1 MAAPSPLPAAVQ
13 ARCSALVARLPV
25 ALDHA
30 VRRVT
35 TPDPKTTAAWGDDPA
50 ITLTCG
56 GPTGNP
62 QDEPFE
68 VDGMRWAVHDIGA
81 GHAWTT
87 RDRRPAVTVTLPDRY
102 ENQAELVGALVGLLR
117 R

>member
-1 MAAPSPLPAAVQ
+1 VTAPSPLSAAVR
-13 ARCSALVARLPV
+13 ARCSALVAQLPH
-25 ALDHA
+25 ALDDA
-30 VRRVT
+30 VRRAT
-35 TPDPKTTAAWGDDPA
+35 TPDPTTTAAWGADPA

-62 QDEPFE
+62 QDEPFT
-68 VDGMRWAVHDIGA
+68 VDGMRWAVHDVGA
-81 GHAWTT
+81 GHSWTT
-87 RDRRPAVTVTLPDRY
+87 RDRTPAVTVTLPDRI